1 MFGAICDFLFWREIS
16 TTIQILDGSTKP
28 FFGAKLVLP
37 SQFGMVVQN
46 HERKTRD
53 ELQKQNPETGRA
65 MSEPEAQPLPGSSS
79 GSSWSWTLSDRL
91 EEYDETLSYHG
102 EKPGTVQLTS
112 PRPIPEFRVLC
123 TDAEYVQ
130 AASVYSNTLM
140 DIEETCMTPQVVTW
154 RRTPF
159 ADTVSTCSLR
169 QLCGT
174 VDGRVFCV
182 VQCLDLQMVTP
193 TLYKLLLQDGMGC
206 ALWVYASATALNNRL
221 ERFYSMTLE
230 DCLAQYSKKRL
241 RDCDTNNQDRSF
253 SFFFDLL
260 QALFL
265 CELPDA
271 GLYWTKMCVDIE
283 TVEVF
288 MSDGLKHTVP
298 VLQNICNAGSILE
311 KIAQRC
317 FENNWTRTPMLEHKA
332 DIKIDGPLPRLI
344 SVDPWHIY
352 CHNSVRVLQ
361 WKNSVCDEFFL
372 LKEYRK
378 VSLTSDYVV
387 VLAESTILSDNVAKM
402 GMCVEMLIVAHKF
415 EFFLKSKRE
424 SGLFDGSRYPV
435 VRIDAICTQMDAA
448 KRVVGMQSRHDD
460 YPFEAVWRLTHIDA
474 DVSFYVPIQT
484 MLEGENS
491 FTVVHPHMQLVSF
504 EPAKPFPMLSLIQ
517 DLGEVA
523 EKIAMMLSG
532 PDLSKF
538 ARTSLTI
545 FNFVSRNCWSVLTF
559 SPSYELAGLRIS
571 GSQLFTDPL
580 LKTRPMLMNVS
591 RVGNQDTKIKFH
603 LDVMRSGC
611 KSPIDLSICSRVV
624 EKFIVGRVNVAL
636 FDIDKL
642 SVTISSKQCFY
653 DIDNVLE
660 AVVDIRASQ
669 CNLFETGLK
678 FLEWLREMVKWKD
691 FQRILLPMYMRV
703 IPQSLHIASRL
714 TPAMKNVMCDNLRFA
729 VFRSSMP
736 CMQSS
741 QAQGMNLFA
750 KSVQNSICGMTTQ
763 IKEELQE
770 THKAPSELKRSMDTV
785 SKILLREC
793 SVSVLE
799 QFVEKA
805 NFSTKPMSC
814 KESEKELKMWQEYIP
829 ETQFKSGAGKIAA
842 LYAACPQTKSA
853 KLADA
858 WGQNI
863 TVHSDFSSEQ
873 FGVQTAFC
881 IVKFVDHLATKNWG
895 KMVHVPCV
903 EALAWLS
910 LTGSYADS
918 AWDHYKEN
926 FNFSS
931 GIVSMKIISA
941 ITTRIRIATA
951 RCLPLLDE
959 IPVDTNDRFYEV
971 AKKECLSIKNPGNF
985 ITLWEP
991 QPDAISCVR
1000 VRLQLTGVLEH
1011 QIITYGSN
1019 ILKSRVGI
1027 ELAQYKRI
1035 DITHID
1041 YKTLWM
1047 SDGESFIPIVVKKSE
1062 FEKMHTMC
1070 QFPNPDMKWSIIE
1083 MDLRIPDGCLA
1094 NMLVEDGLSNLT
1106 MLERFSRCCYIMF
1119 EATNLRHVAFGN
1131 AFCVDVG
1138 EDVVTQEVLMSSN
1151 PNPVRGSLEFSYL

>member
-1 MFGAICDFLFWREIS
+1 
-16 TTIQILDGSTKP
+16 
-28 FFGAKLVLP
+28 
-37 SQFGMVVQN
+37 
-46 HERKTRD
+46 
-53 ELQKQNPETGRA
+53 

-91 EEYDETLSYHG
+91 EEYDETLSYDG

-112 PRPIPEFRVLC
+112 PRQIPEFRVLC

-206 ALWVYASATALNNRL
+206 ALWVYASATALNNRM
-221 ERFYSMTLE
+221 ERSSSMTLE
-230 DCLAQYSKKRL
+230 DCLAQYSTKRL
-241 RDCDTNNQDRSF
+241 KDCDTNNQDRSF

-283 TVEVF
+283 TVEVL

-317 FENNWTRTPMLEHKA
+317 FENNWTRNPMLEHKA
-332 DIKIDGPLPRLI
+332 ELKIDGPLPRLI
-344 SVDPWHIY
+344 SVDPWHMY
-352 CHNSVRVLQ
+352 CHNSVRGLQ
-361 WKNSVCDEFFL
+361 WKNSVCDGFFL

-378 VSLTSDYVV
+378 VALTSDYVV
-387 VLAESTILSDNVAKM
+387 VLAESSFNSDNFAKM
-402 GMCVEMLIVAHKF
+402 GTCVEMLIVAHKF

-448 KRVVGMQSRHDD
+448 KRLVGMQSRHDD
-460 YPFEAVWRLTHIDA
+460 YPLKAVWRLTHIDA
-474 DVSFYVPIQT
+474 DVSFYVPIQS
-484 MLEGENS
+484 MLEGKNS
-491 FTVVHPHMQLVSF
+491 FNVVHPHMKLVSF
-504 EPAKPFPMLSLIQ
+504 KPAKHFPMLSLIQ

-538 ARTSLTI
+538 AKTSLTI
-545 FNFVSRNCWSVLTF
+545 LNFVSRNCWSVLAF
-559 SPSYELAGLRIS
+559 APNYDLAGLRIV
-571 GSQLFTDPL
+571 GSEFFTNPLF
-580 LKTRPMLMNVS
+580 KTQPMLMNVS
-591 RVGNQDTKIKFH
+591 RVGNQGTRLKFH
-603 LDVMRSGC
+603 LDVVSGF
-611 KSPIDLSICSRVV
+611 KSPIDLSICSNVL
-624 EKFIVGRVNVAL
+624 EKFIVSHVNVAL
-636 FDIDKL
+636 FEIDQL
-642 SVTISSKQCFY
+642 SVTISPYHYFD

-660 AVVDIRASQ
+660 VVVAIRGSN
-669 CNLFETGLK
+669 CTLFDTGLK
-678 FLEWLREMVKWKD
+678 FLEWLREMVKWKE
-691 FQRILLPMYMRV
+691 FQRVLLPFYLRV

-714 TPAMKNVMCDNLRFA
+714 TQAMKNVMCDNLRFA

-736 CMQSS
+736 CMQSI

-750 KSVQNSICGMTTQ
+750 KSVQNSISGMTTQ
-763 IKEELQE
+763 IKEELKE
-770 THKAPSELKRSMDTV
+770 TRKASSEIKRSMDVV

-799 QFVEKA
+799 QFMEKA
-805 NFSTKPMSC
+805 DISTKAMSC
-814 KESEKELKMWQEYIP
+814 KESEKEFNMWQKHIP
-829 ETQFKSGAGKIAA
+829 ETQFKSGAGKIEA

-853 KLADA
+853 KLVDA

-863 TVHSDFSSEQ
+863 AVHSNFSSGR
-873 FGVQTAFC
+873 FGTQTDFC
-881 IVKFVDHLATKNWG
+881 VMKFVDKLATKNWG
-895 KMVHVPCV
+895 EMVHVPCV

-951 RCLPLLDE
+951 RCLPLLDG
-959 IPVDTNDRFYEV
+959 IPDDYNDRFYEL
-971 AKKECLSIKNPGNF
+971 AQKECLFKNPENF

-1011 QIITYGSN
+1011 QVVIYGSN
-1019 ILKSRVGI
+1019 ILNSRVGI
-1027 ELAQYKRI
+1027 EIAQYKRI
-1035 DITHID
+1035 DITHLD
-1041 YKTLWM
+1041 CKTLWM
-1047 SDGESFIPIVVKKSE
+1047 SDGESAIPIVVKRSE
-1062 FEKMHTMC
+1062 FDKMHTIC
-1070 QFPNPDMKWSIIE
+1070 QFHNPDMKWSIIE

-1094 NMLVEDGLSNLT
+1094 NMLVENGLSNMT
-1106 MLERFSRCCYIMF
+1106 MLGKFSRCCYIMF
-1119 EATNLRHVAFGN
+1119 EAINLRHVAFGN

-1138 EDVVTQEVLMSSN
+1138 EDVVTQEVLMSTN
-1151 PNPVRGSLEFSYL
+1151 PNSVRGSFEFSYL